1 MAKGTFI
8 VYDEIKDTLDEMTD
22 EEIGRLFR
30 AMVDY
35 HVTGEDPELEGG
47 LKFAFIPIRQQMDR
61 DDDKWNKTREA
72 RAEAG
77 KKGGAPKGNQNAQK
91 EEENKQKQ
99 AKQANGCF
107 ASEKQAKQ
115 AVNVNVNVNEDVD
128 VNVDDYVIDESSN
141 QENDEITILKKLTPR
156 EQHAL
161 KEECGDPKDYRR
173 LLRYAS
179 YRIKARKDQRPIS
192 DYFSYV
198 RTIGIDGG
206 FIADG

>member
-8 VYDEIKDTLDEMTD
+8 VYDEIKDSLDEMTD

-30 AMVDY
+30 GMVDY
-35 HVTGEDPELEGG
+35 HVTGEEPELEGG
-47 LKFAFIPIRQQMDR
+47 LKFAFIPIRQRMDR
-61 DDDKWNKTREA
+61 DDEKWTKTREA
-72 RAEAG
+72 RSEAG
-77 KKGGAPKGNQNAQK
+77 KKSAEVKAQQNPTNSTNVDFVEQNQQNPT
-91 EEENKQKQ
+91 N
-99 AKQANGCF
+99 
-107 ASEKQAKQ
+107 ST
-115 AVNVNVNVNEDVD
+115 VNVNVNVNEDVD

-141 QENDEITILKKLTPR
+141 QENEEITILKKLTPR
-156 EQHAL
+156 EQKAL
-161 KEECGDPKDYRR
+161 KEGCSDQKNYHR
-173 LLRYAS
+173 LLRYAA

>member
-8 VYDEIKDTLDEMTD
+8 VYDEIKDSLDEMTD

-30 AMVDY
+30 GMVDY
-35 HVTGEDPELEGG
+35 HVTGEEPELEGG

-61 DDDKWNKTREA
+61 DDEKWAKTREA
-72 RAEAG
+72 RSEAG
-77 KKGGAPKGNQNAQK
+77 KKSAEAKAQQSSTNSTNVDFVEQNQQNPT
-91 EEENKQKQ
+91 N
-99 AKQANGCF
+99 
-107 ASEKQAKQ
+107 ST
-115 AVNVNVNVNEDVD
+115 VNVNVNEDVD

-141 QENDEITILKKLTPR
+141 QENDEITILKKLTPK
-156 EQHAL
+156 EQKAL
-161 KEECGDPKDYRR
+161 KEGCSDQKSYHR
-173 LLRYAS
+173 LLRYAA

-198 RTIGIDGG
+198 KTIGIDGG

>member
-8 VYDEIKDTLDEMTD
+8 VYDEIKDSLDEMTD

-30 AMVDY
+30 GMVDY
-35 HVTGEDPELEGG
+35 HVTGEEPEFEGG
-47 LKFAFIPIRQQMDR
+47 IKFAFIPIRQQMDR
-61 DDDKWNKTREA
+61 DDEKWAKTREA
-72 RAEAG
+72 RSEAG
-77 KKGGAPKGNQNAQK
+77 KKSAEAKSQQKATNSTNVDFVEQNQQNPT
-91 EEENKQKQ
+91 N
-99 AKQANGCF
+99 
-107 ASEKQAKQ
+107 ST
-115 AVNVNVNVNEDVD
+115 VNVNVNEDVD
-128 VNVDDYVIDESSN
+128 VNVDDYVFKESSN

-156 EQHAL
+156 EQNAL
-161 KEECGDPKDYRR
+161 KEGCSDQKSYHR
-173 LLRYAS
+173 LLRYAA